1 MAIRRIKSQD
11 LPINSVNAFK
21 AQMGNGKAMDL
32 VCRCARAWDKLDQ
45 FRKDRERNKRYMYG
59 DQWGDLIEYCGKT
72 MTEEQYIIQQG
83 NIPLKNNLI
92 RRLARSVIGVYRN
105 QNKTPVCIARD
116 RDEQKLGE
124 TMSTAL
130 EYNKKINSYSELSGR
145 MFEEFLIS
153 GLAIQKEIYAQRV
166 HRREC
171 WTDNVNANFIF
182 LEGALND
189 PRHEDLEMIGE
200 IHDISFQELV
210 STFAKSDEQFKRLTE
225 IYKNARNRD
234 FLSRYNDT
242 FKSQDY
248 DMMGFLAPL
257 DPAKCRVIEVW
268 TLERRKA
275 LWCHDWLQG
284 EAYIDSY
291 DNLAVIVAEN
301 NKRLEDNRMKDEY
314 GNYLL
319 DEAGNVRLFMSE
331 EEVPLI
337 EYEYMIE
344 NYWYYRFLSPFGDI
358 LEEGETP
365 YQHKSHPYTIKAY
378 PFIDGEIHSFISDVI
393 DQQRYINHYII
404 LNDFLMKASAK
415 GVLIVDES
423 SIPDDLSLED
433 IAEEW
438 TKFNGVIKL
447 KLKNGAEVPQQMM
460 NRSTPAGLKDMI
472 ELQMSLMNDI
482 SGVHSALQGKEAS
495 SGTSGILY
503 QMQASNASTSISD
516 LLESYDS
523 FTEAVMR
530 KKMYN
535 IQQFYDER
543 RIIKIAGRKAYV
555 EWDPETMGGVD
566 FDLSISESVNTPIY
580 RAISNE
586 FLMQLLNNKQI
597 FLEEALQVG
606 TFPFGDELLQIIQ
619 ARKEQIQQEQQAL
632 IQNPE
637 VQRFLM
643 QNPQIQQAMQ
653 GLQRA

>member
-1 MAIRRIKSQD
+1 MAIKRFKSASKD
-11 LPINSVNAFK
+11 LSIDSVASFK
-21 AQMGNGKAMDL
+21 RTMGNGKAMDL

-59 DQWGDLIEYCGKT
+59 DQWGDTVEYCGKT

-83 NIPLKNNLI
+83 NIPLKNNLV

-130 EYNKKINSYSELSGR
+130 EYNNKLNSYRELGGR

-153 GLAIQKEIYAQRV
+153 GLAVQKEIYAQRGN
-166 HRREC
+166 RREC
-171 WTDNVNANFIF
+171 WTDNVNANFLF
-182 LEGALND
+182 LEGAMND

-200 IHDISFQELV
+200 IHDITFQELV
-210 STFAKSDEQFKRLTE
+210 ATFAKSDKDFNRLTE
-225 IYKNARNRD
+225 IYRNARNRD
-234 FLSRYNDT
+234 YLSRYNDT

-291 DNLAVIVAEN
+291 DNKAVIEAEN
-301 NKRLEDNRMKDEY
+301 QKRLESNRMKDEY

-319 DEAGNVRLFMSE
+319 DETGNIRLFMPE
-331 EEVPLI
+331 DEVPVI

-344 NYWYYRFLSPFGDI
+344 SYWYYRFLSPFGDI

-423 SIPDDLSLED
+423 SIPDDMALED

-447 KLKNGAEVPQQMM
+447 KLKNGAQIPQQMM

-495 SGTSGILY
+495 SGTSGVLY
-503 QMQASNASTSISD
+503 QMQASNASTSIAD
-516 LLESYDS
+516 LLESYDC
-523 FTEAVMR
+523 FTEAAMR
-530 KKMYN
+530 KKMHN
-535 IQQFYDER
+535 IQQFYDDR
-543 RIIKIAGRKAYV
+543 KIIKIVGRKGYV
-555 EWDPETMGGVD
+555 RWDPETMGGVD

-586 FLMQLLNNKQI
+586 FLMQLLNAKQI
-597 FLEEALQVG
+597 SLEDALQVG
-606 TFPFGDELLQIIQ
+606 TFPFADELLQIIQ
-619 ARKEQIQQEQQAL
+619 ARKEQIQQEQQ
-632 IQNPE
+632 
-637 VQRFLM
+637 VLM
-643 QNPQIQQAMQ
+643 QNPEIRQALQ
-653 GLQRA
+653 GQQRA